1 MTLPRV
7 RRWRRRA
14 AWALVAAMAAAAA
27 TVQAQSGAHG
37 NAPPAAPAPSALAPG
52 ETVPAFDAERV
63 DGGTTHVAYP
73 TGKTTVLL
81 FFLASCPHCQ
91 RTIPLWNA
99 AYQRRPKNT
108 EVVGVMMD
116 REFPGFFSVV
126 PVSFTVVRAPDREI
140 MKAFKVSSVPV
151 TLRVGPG
158 GKVQDVQVGP
168 TDAIRLGQLFG
179 P

>member
-7 RRWRRRA
+7 GRWRQGA
-14 AWALVAAMAAAAA
+14 AWALVAATLAAGGTAR
-27 TVQAQSGAHG
+27 AQSGAHG
-37 NAPPAAPAPSALAPG
+37 NAPPAASAPAGLAPG

-63 DGGTTHVAYP
+63 DGGMTHVGYP

-108 EVVGVMMD
+108 DVVGVMLD
-116 REFPGFFSVV
+116 REFPGFFSVM

-151 TLRVGPG
+151 TLRVAPG

-168 TDAIRLGQLFG
+168 TDAMRLGQLFG